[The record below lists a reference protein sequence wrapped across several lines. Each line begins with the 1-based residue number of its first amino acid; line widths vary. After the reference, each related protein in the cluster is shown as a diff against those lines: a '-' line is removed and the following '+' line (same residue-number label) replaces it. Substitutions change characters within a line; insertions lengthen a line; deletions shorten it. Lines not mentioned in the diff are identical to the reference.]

1 MSGHD
6 ESRWRQVLLEYI
18 TDIANGDSALSMADI
33 DAEPNPALSEIIAGL
48 LMLNEELEF
57 REEERAAAERQRVEA
72 ERQRVEAER
81 RSLELS
87 TPVLELGRRVLLM
100 PLVGVV
106 DLGRSE
112 QMVERALEAIASK
125 GGRVLVID
133 VTGVA
138 SIDTRV
144 ASRLTATM
152 RAVALLGARTILT
165 GISPANAREL
175 VALDIDLGSVLT
187 RRTLGEG
194 LETAFAMN

>member
-1 MSGHD
+1 MPTIEQLGHVILGHI
-6 ESRWRQVLLEYI
+6 S
-18 TDIANGDSALSMADI
+18 DIANGVSTLDEEDVVA
-33 DAEPNPALSEIIAGL
+33 AEDPTVMQILAGL
-48 LMLNEELEF
+48 MTLNEELAF
-57 REEERAAAERQRVEA
+57 RERERAEA
-72 ERQRVEAER
+72 ERLN
-81 RSLELS
+81 LELS